1 MTTTELRTGFKIS
14 LDARD
19 EGSYDLFVQQEID
32 FFISQAIRQFYA
44 RRLSGLTSDGTS
56 FEQWQ
61 KRSDDMSVLYREKT
75 FDNIQTAIEKFKQG
89 QPDNT
94 ADISI
99 EAGLI
104 KASFRMPDD
113 YWHMMNED
121 CIFESVKY
129 FSDAS
134 DRRRVFDVYECTT
147 DNITK
152 RMRSRLSPHH
162 YRAGEIMPLRVIVG
176 EAVMK
181 PAVVGVDASPVVSS
195 LYYKEEPGISFEK
208 YRVGYLCKPDGFGR
222 YSSDYKTLGSQFDA
236 NAKIKQVPDHAWDE
250 ILSLAVGYALENV
263 ESARTRT
270 YPSQQQVIQ

>member
-1 MTTTELRTGFKIS
+1 MTTAELRTGFKIS

-19 EGSYDLFVQQEID
+19 EGSYDLFIQQEID

-44 RRLSGLTSDGTS
+44 RRLSGLTSDRTS

-75 FDNIQTAIEKFKQG
+75 FDNIQTVIEKKKQG
-89 QPDNT
+89 QVDNNV
-94 ADISI
+94 DVNI

-104 KASFRMPDD
+104 KISFPMPID

-121 CIFESVKY
+121 CIFESDKY
-129 FSDAS
+129 FQDAS

-147 DNITK
+147 DNLTK
-152 RMRSRLSPHH
+152 RLRSRLSPHH
-162 YRAGEIMPLRVIVG
+162 FRAGEIMPLRVITG
-176 EAVMK
+176 EEIL
-181 PAVVGVDASPVVSS
+181 SPSVFKVNPTVST

-208 YRVGYLCKPDGFGR
+208 YRVGYLKKPDGFGQ
-222 YSSDYKTLGSQFDA
+222 YSSLYKIQGPQFDA
-236 NAKIKQVPDHAWDE
+236 AAEIKQVPDHAWDE
-250 ILSLAVGYALENV
+250 VLSLAVGYALENV

-270 YPSQQQVIQ
+270 YTSQQQMIQ